1 MKKELIKIIKEKR
14 FISFIFSFIVY
25 FSICN
30 QTVLVPY
37 NMLSVMLFVVIYY
50 FIYKVNL
57 DNKYKK
63 ELIVFSLIFSFVI
76 LSGGFLFRDRYSPV
90 MNFFDELLKLSN
102 IVYLIGNGILIYSI
116 LSLIVPWIVDY
127 KLPTREKNI
136 PRLFLISFLVIL
148 ICYIPYFI
156 IFFPGLLTA
165 DSLTGLN
172 MILKIYPVT
181 DSHTLLHLLF
191 MYIPFKL
198 GTLLFSNINMS
209 VGLISLTQM
218 IVMALT
224 FAYTIKFLKS
234 RKVPNIVLIIMVLFY
249 GLLPVNGFYSITLWK
264 DIIFSCSIV
273 LFTIECF
280 KLIERKNNITFKNSY
295 MFIIVSLLVVF
306 TRNNA
311 IYMYVVLSM
320 VSIIVF
326 KKNLKVIVPML
337 LIVFATYVVVKGPVF
352 NALKIE
358 KSSSTEYIAIP
369 LQQIG
374 RMAYKDVKFTK
385 KEKELIDKLIP
396 LEELKKSYNPEITDS
411 IKFNKKYNTKEF
423 EKNKKEYFE
432 LWMNLCLKHPATAI
446 EAYLTTTLGYW
457 YPGVEYWVTTAQ
469 IDKNDLGVHT
479 YSFVPKSFRNKFKH
493 IISNRIPLIGFF
505 NCIGFCFW
513 LIFTAMYITVKKKG
527 KRILY
532 IYVPVLGVWLTL
544 LIAAPVFAEFR
555 YTYSALLCLPIYI
568 GLIFS
573 NYSEKKTK

>member
-136 PRLFLISFLVIL
+136 PRLFLISFLVIF

-191 MYIPFKL
+191 MYIPFKV

-411 IKFNKKYNTKEF
+411 IKFIKKYNTKEF

>member
-191 MYIPFKL
+191 MYIPFKV

>member
-191 MYIPFKL
+191 MYIPFKV
-198 GTLLFSNINMS
+198 GTLLFNNINMS

>member
-191 MYIPFKL
+191 MYIPFKV

-280 KLIERKNNITFKNSY
+280 KLIESLSPNN
-295 MFIIVSLLVVF
+295 
-306 TRNNA
+306 
-311 IYMYVVLSM
+311 
-320 VSIIVF
+320 
-326 KKNLKVIVPML
+326 
-337 LIVFATYVVVKGPVF
+337 
-352 NALKIE
+352 
-358 KSSSTEYIAIP
+358 
-369 LQQIG
+369 
-374 RMAYKDVKFTK
+374 
-385 KEKELIDKLIP
+385 
-396 LEELKKSYNPEITDS
+396 
-411 IKFNKKYNTKEF
+411 
-423 EKNKKEYFE
+423 
-432 LWMNLCLKHPATAI
+432 
-446 EAYLTTTLGYW
+446 
-457 YPGVEYWVTTAQ
+457 
-469 IDKNDLGVHT
+469 
-479 YSFVPKSFRNKFKH
+479 SFV
-493 IISNRIPLIGFF
+493 LI
-505 NCIGFCFW
+505 
-513 LIFTAMYITVKKKG
+513 
-527 KRILY
+527 
-532 IYVPVLGVWLTL
+532 
-544 LIAAPVFAEFR
+544 
-555 YTYSALLCLPIYI
+555 
-568 GLIFS
+568 
-573 NYSEKKTK
+573 

>member
-1 MKKELIKIIKEKR
+1 MKKELIKIIKDKR

-37 NMLSVMLFVVIYY
+37 NMLSIMLFVVIYY

-63 ELIVFSLIFSFVI
+63 ELIVFSLIFSFII

-127 KLPTREKNI
+127 KLPTREKSI

-181 DSHTLLHLLF
+181 DSHTILHLLF
-191 MYIPFKL
+191 MYIPFKI
-198 GTLLFSNINMS
+198 GTLIFNNINMS
-209 VGLISLTQM
+209 VGLISLAQM

-224 FAYTIKFLKS
+224 FAYVIKFLKS
-234 RKVPNIVLIIMVLFY
+234 RKVPNIILIIMVLFY

-264 DIIFSCSIV
+264 DIIFSCSVV

-320 VSIIVF
+320 VSILVF

-337 LIVFATYVVVKGPVF
+337 LIVFTTYVVVKGPVF

-457 YPGVEYWVTTAQ
+457 YPGVEYWVTTSR
-469 IDKNDLGVHT
+469 IDKNDLGLHT

-532 IYVPVLGVWLTL
+532 IYVPVLGIWLTL